1 MDNID
6 RKILNILQKE
16 FPLIERPFLE
26 VAQKCGLNEE
36 EVISRVQKLKEQGI
50 IRRIGAIFDGAK
62 LGRTSTLCG
71 VKVPDEE
78 LEGFIKVLNSN
89 AGVTHSYRRNNE
101 YNVWFTLN
109 AESEVDIEYI
119 LAQLRAETGN
129 EDILS
134 MKAVRTFKIN
144 ATFEL

>member
-6 RKILNILQKE
+6 KKILNILQKE

-26 VAQKCGLNEE
+26 VAQRCGLNEE

-62 LGRTSTLCG
+62 LGRTSTLCA
-71 VKVPDEE
+71 VKVPEEE
-78 LEGFIKVLNSN
+78 LEGFIKALNSN
-89 AGVTHSYRRNNE
+89 PGVTHSYRRNNE

-109 AESEVDIEYI
+109 AESEEDIENT
-119 LAQLRAETGN
+119 LAQLKAKTGN

-134 MKAVRTFKIN
+134 MKAVKTFKIN
-144 ATFEL
+144 ATFEV